1 MAASK
6 AKPADATGRQ
16 REAAIKAANEERE
29 RQLVDSLADQAEAQ
43 LSLDEVIKAEPARP
57 EIIVDEVVTVGNSKP
72 DNVVIRVV
80 DDIEAMT
87 FGAGNFYTFRAGQKY
102 EVSRDLAEHLKAKGY
117 LANAL

>member
-1 MAASK
+1 
-6 AKPADATGRQ
+6 
-16 REAAIKAANEERE
+16 
-29 RQLVDSLADQAEAQ
+29 
-43 LSLDEVIKAEPARP
+43 
-57 EIIVDEVVTVGNSKP
+57 
-72 DNVVIRVV
+72 VV